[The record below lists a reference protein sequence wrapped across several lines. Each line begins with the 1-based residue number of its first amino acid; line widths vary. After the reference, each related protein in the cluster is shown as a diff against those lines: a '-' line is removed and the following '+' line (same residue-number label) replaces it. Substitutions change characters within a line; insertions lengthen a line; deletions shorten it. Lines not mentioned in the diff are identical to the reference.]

1 MEKENNQ
8 LKDIKKLYN
17 QCEVWVNSHDS
28 SKFAA
33 FSFVNLKDTFH
44 WFKEMSELSDGD
56 KNILFGDTLLTIEDI
71 KERILKHLK
80 ELRNRFKEEDSSG
93 RNNDEDVD
101 YDGDYDEDG
110 HASLRGYKSVVEFFE
125 SLDEEKLMSIA
136 NGSVQYYYEVDIDGG
151 RSYLMS
157 GSNIY
162 LYIFNYLYY
171 TKKLMVTSVNDFVNL
186 YFGRI

>member
-80 ELRNRFKEEDSSG
+80 ELRLRFKEEDSS
-93 RNNDEDVD
+93 D
-101 YDGDYDEDG
+101 YNDEDG